1 MNGYHASSALD
12 FRILASDEGIIHM
25 DGFTDGVGV
34 AWYRLIIG
42 DVDVIVE
49 WNVLICQSI
58 YWGVYR

>member
-1 MNGYHASSALD
+1 M
-12 FRILASDEGIIHM
+12 IHI